1 MRWFISAIR
10 KLFSFC
16 RQRVLSYIA
25 IFTFMILISPRLH
38 ALLGT
43 KQQFLPRPKESKS
56 LAKMS
61 QKKPN
66 PVPRLTDCPYEYT
79 QQAFGQGIFAKTVQ
93 LLDPT
98 LSARDSSLFY
108 LILDVMDAIYLS
120 AYLVDDVMDNS
131 ALRKGRTAAYHIYG
145 ANETMNRAYLR
156 ICEAAVR
163 CSETRPELVHFVL
176 EGLMQLLRGVYVHPQ
191 RYYPTS
197 RIF

>member
-1 MRWFISAIR
+1 MQWFVSGIR
-10 KLFSFC
+10 KMLSF
-16 RQRVLSYIA
+16 RGQRVLSYIA

-38 ALLGT
+38 ALGT
-43 KQQFLPRPKESKS
+43 KQQFLYRPKVSKS
-56 LAKMS
+56 LAKTS
-61 QKKPN
+61 RKKPN
-66 PVPRLTDCPYEYT
+66 PVRRLTDCPYDYI

-120 AYLVDDVMDNS
+120 AYLIDDVMDNS
-131 ALRKGRTAAYHIYG
+131 TLRKGRIAAHHIYG

-163 CSETRPELVHFVL
+163 FSETKPELVHFVF
-176 EGLMQLLRGVYVHPQ
+176 EGLMQLLRGVYAHPQ
-191 RYYPTS
+191 R
-197 RIF
+197 